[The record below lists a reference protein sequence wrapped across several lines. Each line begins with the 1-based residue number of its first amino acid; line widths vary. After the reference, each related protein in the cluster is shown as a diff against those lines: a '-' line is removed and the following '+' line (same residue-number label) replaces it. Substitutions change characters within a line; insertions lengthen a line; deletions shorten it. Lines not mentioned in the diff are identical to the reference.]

1 MAKRQMEEK
10 NDTGLLTLMKDLLT
24 VSFDPYVASLYN
36 LLNI

>member
-24 VSFDPYVASLYN
+24 VSFDTNSFISL
-36 LLNI
+36 